1 MASKKQTRSK
11 QKTYRNIKKWW
22 LYNRKMSHYLYYQ
35 KCYRLICIDLSRETN
50 TSLPQPINFVGKL
63 EDDDDPTMLFI
74 AGK

>member
-1 MASKKQTRSK
+1 
-11 QKTYRNIKKWW
+11 
-22 LYNRKMSHYLYYQ
+22 MSHYLYYQ

>member
-1 MASKKQTRSK
+1 
-11 QKTYRNIKKWW
+11 
-22 LYNRKMSHYLYYQ
+22 MSHYLYYQ

-74 AGK
+74 AGKQQKTFLNFSLIITE